1 MNLDVKVGSGKKV
14 AIFAF
19 SIIFFKS
26 LNFTQ
31 KKIQ

>member
-19 SIIFFKS
+19 SIIFSKS
-26 LNFTQ
+26 LNLTQ
-31 KKIQ
+31 KNIQ